1 MDMKRIVFILT
12 WIIAVPVFSQ
22 YTEKETTQK
31 FEEVFNYLK
40 MYYVDDFDGAA
51 ITDAGIIAMLKELD
65 PHSYLISKEEVQSAN
80 EKIDGSFVGVG
91 IRFDIIDDTLTVVNI
106 IEGGPCEKV
115 GVKAGDKIVVID
127 GENIAGVG
135 LENAG
140 VRERLMGEKGSLV
153 VLGIKRRGENDL
165 ISFDVRRDKIPL
177 FSVASYYMVTD
188 KTGYIKVTNFARTTM
203 EEFRDALVFLKE
215 RGMKNLILDLQENPG
230 GLLHVAK
237 YMVDM
242 FLKDDK
248 LIVYSEGRAQPRQDM
263 YADNKDNNG
272 QYYFDQKDGL
282 FEKGKLVVLV
292 NENSASASEI
302 VAGAIQD
309 WDRGLIVGRRT
320 FGKGLVQRPYKLSDG
335 SEVRITIARYYTPSG
350 RFIQSPYDDGVDAYF
365 QADLNRYLSGELMHE
380 DSIKFPDSLEY
391 YTLKLKRK
399 VFGGGGVMPDIFVP
413 IDTMEM
419 STMYREISRKGTI
432 NTFAFDF
439 VDKNR
444 EKLQKNYP
452 SFEIYKTNFNVEK
465 EAMPAFWE
473 MVKAEGIT
481 YSEKDYQT
489 SKKLIHTL
497 ISARIASNLWD
508 FAKFYEIYNIQENE
522 AFIKG
527 LELIEGKKIEELG
540 LDF

>member
-1 MDMKRIVFILT
+1 MKRIVFILT

-115 GVKAGDKIVVID
+115 GVKAGDKILVID

-140 VRERLMGEKGSLV
+140 VRERLMGEKGTLV
-153 VLGIKRRGENDL
+153 VLGIKRRGESDL

-177 FSVASYYMVTD
+177 FSVASYYMVTE

-203 EEFRDALVFLKE
+203 EEFRDALVFLKGK
-215 RGMKNLILDLQENPG
+215 GMKNLILDLQENPG
-230 GLLHVAK
+230 GLLHIAK

-263 YADNKDNNG
+263 YADNKDSNG
-272 QYYFDQKDGL
+272 QYYFDEKEGL

-380 DSIKFPDSLEY
+380 DSVKFPDSLEY

-399 VFGGGGVMPDIFVP
+399 VFGGGGVMPDVFVP

-444 EKLQKNYP
+444 EKLQKTYP
-452 SFEIYKTNFNVEK
+452 TFDVFKTSFNVEK
-465 EAMPAFWE
+465 EAMPAFWD
-473 MVKAEGIT
+473 MVKSEGIT

-497 ISARIASNLWD
+497 ITARIASNMWD